1 MFDINNLGEKPEPK
15 RKPDAQCMHVK
26 EDNFSNVRKGCN
38 LMLLKAFEVWLRFVI
53 RQSVF

>member
-1 MFDINNLGEKPEPK
+1 MFDINNLGEIPEPK
-15 RKPDAQCMHVK
+15 RKPDAKCMHVK
-26 EDNFSNVRKGCN
+26 EDHFSNVTKGCN